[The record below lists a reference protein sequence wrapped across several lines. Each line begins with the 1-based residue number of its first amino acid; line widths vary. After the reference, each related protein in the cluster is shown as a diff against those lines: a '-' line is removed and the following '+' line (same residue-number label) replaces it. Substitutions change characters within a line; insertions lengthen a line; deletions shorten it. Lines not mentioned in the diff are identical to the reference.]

1 MVQLNQIIRIIQ
13 FAVFTW
19 NGLDDRNRVGNP
31 LLTWRFSP
39 ILGGMALEAL
49 GEIVRSRILFVVACG
64 LIFGTAWFG
73 LSDALAQTPLRPATP
88 AASQEV
94 PLRPD
99 SVPTASEE
107 NIESLLSDGPPQ
119 ATQQVSPKPQA
130 SQLTAPPSATAGAKK
145 TEKSAEAVKLAGDA
159 AAMAKPAMQDKKP
172 AAGGDDG
179 AAAVKAGARLGSAQL
194 LPGHTKAW
202 VSIPNMVQL
211 TDSFK
216 KAQFGV
222 LAQGDAIKPFVESLK
237 DQFRDWAA
245 EKNVRLGVKIENIDE
260 FYSGE
265 ICLAG
270 VVPVVAGQG
279 IKRGSHGLVLLVDVS
294 GRQDKAAKFLAE
306 VNRRLVE
313 KGAVQ
318 DTIEINGAS
327 VTRSIIEKKKRLR
340 AGQTSLQTIFDGWL
354 LAADNEKI
362 FRDVMFRLA
371 TTKPGKL
378 KPDTLA
384 AQPAFKAVAERTS
397 LAPHAAQYK
406 WFVDPFGYIQLAQA
420 LADDEKDTRE
430 HRDDWAKILKAQGF
444 DVLKGA
450 GGQGGFMLGEHELLH
465 RTFVYAP
472 QKNLTKPEQKRV
484 FGLFDFL
491 NKSNEVVTPTDWVPS
506 DLSAFFVGKWNF
518 SNALE
523 NVGFLYDAFLNDPGA
538 FERVLQDFKNDPDM
552 QLNIRKLIGQL
563 DNEWTILSATA
574 KPIDGNSE
582 RVAIAFKMKADAD
595 GDFVLDSIRRAVG
608 NGRATK
614 IKLGGKT
621 VIEVS
626 SEATDA
632 GDEIPEDLDIFDDP
646 LEGEDLDD
654 EEPEEEAFSLFD
666 KKYFAVEHGH
676 LLVANHKDYMKKIL
690 ANKQKKK
697 LVEMSDYQRVDAA
710 LLKLVEN
717 KIFSARQFGRLDKA
731 LEANY
736 QLLRTGKMEQSTTV
750 LGKVIN
756 QILKPK
762 DSDAADAKKE
772 QVKRLDGKDLPADY
786 AKAIAPYLGIMG
798 WAIEV
803 EEEGW
808 RISGCILKRAK

>member
-1 MVQLNQIIRIIQ
+1 M
-13 FAVFTW
+13 
-19 NGLDDRNRVGNP
+19 P
-31 LLTWRFSP
+31 
-39 ILGGMALEAL
+39 LEAL
-49 GEIVRSRILFVVACG
+49 GEIVRSRILFVVACW
-64 LIFGTAWFG
+64 LVFGTTWLG
-73 LSDALAQTPLRPATP
+73 LPDALGQTPLRPAGP
-88 AASQEV
+88 AVTSQEI

-99 SVPTASEE
+99 SVPTVPVEE
-107 NIESLLSDGPPQ
+107 AEKVLPAGTPQ
-119 ATQQVSPKPQA
+119 ATQQVSLTPQV
-130 SQLTAPPSATAGAKK
+130 TDPSPAAVESAK
-145 TEKSAEAVKLAGDA
+145 TEKQSEATKLIEKAVP
-159 AAMAKPAMQDKKP
+159 MAKPAMQDKKP

-216 KAQFGV
+216 KTQFGV

-237 DQFRDWAA
+237 DQFHDWAA
-245 EKNVRLGVKIENIDE
+245 EKNVRLGIKIENIDE

-327 VTRSIIEKKKRLR
+327 VTRSTIEKKKRLR

-354 LAADNEKI
+354 LASDNEKI

-378 KPDTLA
+378 KPDALA
-384 AQPAFKAVAERTS
+384 AQPAFKAVADRTS
-397 LAPHAAQYK
+397 LAPHEAQYK

-420 LADDEKDTRE
+420 LADDEKETRE
-430 HRDDWAKILKAQGF
+430 HRDDWSKILKGQGF

-450 GGQGGFMLGEHELLH
+450 GGQGGFVLGEHEMLH

-484 FGLFDFL
+484 FGLFDF
-491 NKSNEVVTPTDWVPS
+491 SNTSDKTVTPADWVPS

-518 SNALE
+518 SSALE
-523 NVGFLYDAFLNDPGA
+523 NVGFLYDAFLDDPGA
-538 FERVLQDFKNDPDM
+538 FERVLRDFQNDPDV

-582 RVAIAFKMKADAD
+582 RVAIAFKMKAGAD
-595 GDFVLDSIRRAVG
+595 GAFVLDSIRRAIG

-621 VIEVS
+621 VIEVD
-626 SEATDA
+626 SEVTGVDE
-632 GDEIPEDLDIFDDP
+632 EIPTDIFDDP
-646 LEGEDLDD
+646 LEGDNLED
-654 EEPEEEAFSLFD
+654 EEPEEEAFALFD
-666 KKYFAVEHGH
+666 KKYFAVEHGY
-676 LLVANHKDYMKKIL
+676 LLVVNHKDYMKQIL

-697 LVEMSDYQRVDAA
+697 LVEMSDYQRIDAA
-710 LLKLVEN
+710 LLKLVDN
-717 KIFSARQFGRLDKA
+717 KVFSARQFGRLDKA

-736 QLLRTGKMEQSTTV
+736 QLLRMGKMEQSTTV
-750 LGKVIN
+750 LAKVIN

-762 DSDAADAKKE
+762 DSNAGDDKRAE
-772 QVKRLDGKDLPADY
+772 VKRLDGKDLPADY

-798 WAIEV
+798 WAKEV
-803 EEEGW
+803 EEDGW